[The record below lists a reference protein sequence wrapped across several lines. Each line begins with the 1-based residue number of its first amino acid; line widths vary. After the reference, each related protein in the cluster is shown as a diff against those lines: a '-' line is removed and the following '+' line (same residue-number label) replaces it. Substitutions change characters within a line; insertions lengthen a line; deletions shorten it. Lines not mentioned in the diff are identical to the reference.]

1 MMRQID
7 KQNCRG
13 CHWCMRPALT
23 LPSPNAATFACAQ
36 EYKERTERIKELREE
51 FTTASTDLQ
60 TLTTAVEEKKVR
72 CTICLRLMED
82 SKLSPI
88 QQIDSPGNMER

>member
-1 MMRQID
+1 M
-7 KQNCRG
+7 
-13 CHWCMRPALT
+13 
-23 LPSPNAATFACAQ
+23 Q

-72 CTICLRLMED
+72 CT
-82 SKLSPI
+82 LSQAHRRKQALPCTADR
-88 QQIDSPGNMER
+88 QPRQHRQLQGGA

>member
-1 MMRQID
+1 
-7 KQNCRG
+7 
-13 CHWCMRPALT
+13 MRPALT
-23 LPSPNAATFACAQ
+23 LPSLNAAILACVQ

-72 CTICLRLMED
+72 CTLCLRLMED
-82 SKLSPI
+82 SKLSPV
-88 QQIDSPGNMER
+88 QQTDSSGNIVSCRVAPDVP